1 MRNGHARRRLAL
13 VVIVS
18 LTRVGGG
25 GCSLGCGLH
34 RAGGGRLATRGGEEL
49 RRAIKGG
56 QDSLVDLLVDS
67 LDTTVIVG
75 VVAGV
80 VNLSLL
86 GGETFRDM
94 HDWSVAVGV
103 VALRGLA
110 VGEVVGVVVVVVG
123 SFGNSHAAKDAA
135 MCAVVVTHGCWLA
148 CEVARKLLDRAE
160 RGVSEVGEMC
170 FERPVWNAGGQVG
183 GRARRG

>member
-1 MRNGHARRRLAL
+1 MAL
-13 VVIVS
+13 VVVVS

-25 GCSLGCGLH
+25 GCSLGCGLY

-49 RRAIKGG
+49 RRAVKGG

-75 VVAGV
+75 IVAGV
-80 VNLSLL
+80 VDLSLL
-86 GGETFRDM
+86 GGKTFRDV

-110 VGEVVGVVVVVVG
+110 VGEVMGVVVVVVG
-123 SFGNSHAAKDAA
+123 SFGYSHAAENAA

-148 CEVARKLLDRAE
+148 CQVAREVLDRVE
-160 RGVSEVGEMC
+160 RWVSEIGEMC
-170 FERPVWNAGGQVG
+170 FERPVWNAGRQAG